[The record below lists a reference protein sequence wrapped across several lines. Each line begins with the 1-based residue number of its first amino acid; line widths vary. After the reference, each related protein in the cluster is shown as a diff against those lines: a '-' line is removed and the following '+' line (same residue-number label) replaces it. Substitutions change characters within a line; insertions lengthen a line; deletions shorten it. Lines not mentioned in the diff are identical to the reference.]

1 MAARLRRSLGIDA
14 EVVPDVGGVF
24 DVIVDDRLV
33 FSKHEAGRFPNF
45 KEIVHL
51 INDRAF

>member
-1 MAARLRRSLGIDA
+1 MKKSLGIDA

-33 FSKHEAGRFPNF
+33 LSKHDAGRFPRS
-45 KEIVHL
+45 KEIIRLV
-51 INDRAF
+51 NGRKNR

>member
-1 MAARLRRSLGIDA
+1 MKKTLGIDA
-14 EVVPDVGGVF
+14 EVVPDIGGVF

-33 FSKHEAGRFPNF
+33 FSKHETGRFPHV
-45 KEIVHL
+45 KEIIRL

>member
-1 MAARLRRSLGIDA
+1 MAARLEKTLGIDA

-24 DVIVDDRLV
+24 DVIVDDRLI
-33 FSKHEAGRFPNF
+33 FSRYKAGRFPNF

-51 INDRAF
+51 INDGAY